1 MTTFEHNL
9 EKYAALTAK
18 TGINVQSGDTIV
30 IQIAVTQSQLARDIT
45 AACYDLGAAEVI
57 IKWQDDLVDRLNM
70 QHKDE
75 DRLLNV
81 PDFQTQEYDYW
92 LEHGAKRISVMSSN
106 PDNLK
111 GLDSDRVAAVQKAN
125 GQAMLKV
132 RQATQA
138 NKNSWIVI
146 AAASPAWAHKVFPDD
161 DLQTATDKL
170 WTEIF
175 KTTRIDQADPIKA
188 WEAHGHKL
196 QAKAA
201 ELNAA
206 QFKALHYT
214 APGTDITIGL
224 PENHIWIGGPNESS
238 DGRPFVANMPTE
250 EVFSAADANNI
261 NGYISSTK
269 PLSYAG
275 NTLNNMKFTFE
286 NGRVIKATAEEGND
300 VLQKLL
306 QTDAGVKSLGE
317 VALVPDPSPIS
328 QSKITFFNT
337 LFDENA
343 SNHLALGSAYAFSI
357 EGGTKMTEEQLKAAG
372 LNRSQAH
379 VDFMV
384 GSSQMNIDGIKHDGS
399 VVPVFRNGDWAD

>member
-250 EVFSAADANNI
+250 EVFSAADSNNI

>member
-9 EKYAALTAK
+9 EKYAALIAK
-18 TGINVQSGDTIV
+18 TGINVQPGDTVV
-30 IQIAVTQSQLARDIT
+30 IQIAVTQAQFARDIT

-70 QHKDE
+70 QHKAE
-75 DRLLNV
+75 DRLINV

-92 LEHGAKRISVMSSN
+92 LANHAKRISVMSSD

-111 GLDSDRVAAVQKAN
+111 GLDSDRVSAVQKAN

-132 RQATQA
+132 RQATQS
-138 NKNSWIVI
+138 NQNSWIVV

-161 DLQTATDKL
+161 DLQTATTKL

-175 KTTRIDQADPIKA
+175 KTTRVDQDDPIKA

-206 QFKALHYT
+206 QYKALHYT

-224 PENHIWIGGPNESS
+224 PENHIWIGGPNQSS

-250 EVFSAADANNI
+250 EVFSAADANHI
-261 NGYISSTK
+261 DGYISSTK

-286 NGRVIKATAEEGND
+286 NGRVIKATAQEGND

-306 QTDAGVKSLGE
+306 ETDAGVKSLGE

-343 SNHLALGSAYAFSI
+343 SNHLALGAAYAFSI
-357 EGGTKMTEEQLKAAG
+357 ENGTNMTEAELKAAG

>member
-1 MTTFEHNL
+1 MTTFQHNL
-9 EKYAALTAK
+9 EKYAALIAK
-18 TGINVQSGDTIV
+18 TGINVQDGDTV
-30 IQIAVTQSQLARDIT
+30 VLQIAVSQAEFARDIT

-57 IKWQDDLVDRLNM
+57 IKWQDDAIDRINM
-70 QHKDE
+70 QHKAQE
-75 DRLLNV
+75 RLADV
-81 PDFQTQEYDYW
+81 PDFQKQEYDYW
-92 LEHGAKRISVMSSN
+92 LANNAKRISVMSSD

-111 GLDSDRVAAVQKAN
+111 GLDSDRIAAAQLAN
-125 GQAMLKV
+125 GKAMLKV

-138 NKNSWIVI
+138 NKNSWIVV
-146 AAASPAWAHKVFPDD
+146 AAASPAWAHKVFPD
-161 DLQTATDKL
+161 LAVQEATDKL

-175 KTTRIDQADPIKA
+175 KTTRVDQPDPILA
-188 WEAHGHKL
+188 WEAHGKKL
-196 QAKAA
+196 HAKAA

-214 APGTDITIGL
+214 APGTDLTIGL
-224 PENHIWIGGPNESS
+224 PKHHIWMGGPHNSS
-238 DGRPFVANMPTE
+238 DGRPFIANMPTE
-250 EVFSAADANNI
+250 EVFSAADANHI
-261 NGYISSTK
+261 DGYISSTK

-275 NTLNNMKFTFE
+275 NTLNNMQFTFE
-286 NGRVIKATAEEGND
+286 NGRVVKATAEEGND

-306 QTDAGVKSLGE
+306 QTDEGVKSLGE

-328 QSKITFFNT
+328 QSKITFYNT

-357 EGGTKMTEEQLKAAG
+357 EGGTEMTQEELKAAG

-384 GSSQMNIDGIKHDGS
+384 GSSDMNIDGLTYDGQI
-399 VVPVFRNGDWAD
+399 VPVFRNGDWAD

>member
-175 KTTRIDQADPIKA
+175 KTTRIDQDDPIKA

-250 EVFSAADANNI
+250 EVFSAADSNNI

>member
-9 EKYAALTAK
+9 EKYAALIAK
-18 TGINVQSGDTIV
+18 TGINVQSGDTVV

-57 IKWQDDLVDRLNM
+57 IKWQDDLVERLNM
-70 QHKDE
+70 QHKSE

-81 PDFQTQEYDYW
+81 PDFQIQEYDYW
-92 LEHGAKRISVMSSN
+92 LEHDAKRISVMSSD

-111 GLDSDRVAAVQKAN
+111 GLDGDRVAAVQKAN

-175 KTTRIDQADPIKA
+175 KTTRIDQDDPIKS

-201 ELNAA
+201 ELNDA
-206 QFKALHYT
+206 QYKALHYT

-224 PENHIWIGGPNESS
+224 PENHIWIGGPNQSS

-343 SNHLALGSAYAFSI
+343 SNHLALGAAYAFSI

-399 VVPVFRNGDWAD
+399 IVPVFRNGDWAD

>member
-175 KTTRIDQADPIKA
+175 KTTRIDQDDPIKA